1 MEEMAN
7 LGQKYCVSNIRDNLC
22 KAGEDTSKEQALQ
35 MAISRFSCPRNPDI
49 ERFLK
54 NSAVEFTKKSQSV
67 TYLVF
72 SREDWELLGYF
83 TLTVKPLTVE
93 ASKVSKTVVRKLE
106 RVSRLDETSQTYTT
120 AAYLIAQ
127 LGKNYTG
134 GADKRIS
141 GADLLGLAWDVIQRS
156 QYALGGVIAFVE
168 AEEHEQLLSFYQENG
183 FRQFDR
189 RRSSDTP
196 GEAHGLVQMLRML

>member
-1 MEEMAN
+1 MSELDRYFAA
-7 LGQKYCVSNIRDNLC
+7 NIRDYLTGDE
-22 KAGEDTSKEQALQ
+22 ARREDIEGT
-35 MAISRFSCPRNPDI
+35 ISEFTCPRNPDI

-67 TYLVF
+67 TYFAF
-72 SREDWELLGYF
+72 SREDAELMGYF

-106 RVSRLDETSQTYTT
+106 RVSRLDEASQTYTT

-134 GADKRIS
+134 GANERIS
-141 GADLLGLAWDVIQRS
+141 GAELLGLAWDVIRRS
-156 QYALGGVIAFVE
+156 QYTLGGVIAFVE

-189 RRSSDTP
+189 RRSSETS
-196 GEAHGLVQMLRML
+196 GEAHELVQMLRML

>member
-1 MEEMAN
+1 MTGDEAKRES
-7 LGQKYCVSNIRDNLC
+7 L
-22 KAGEDTSKEQALQ
+22 EDT
-35 MAISRFSCPRNPDI
+35 ISEFTCPRNPDI

-67 TYLVF
+67 TYFAF
-72 SREDWELLGYF
+72 SREDAELLGYF

-93 ASKVSKTVVRKLE
+93 ASKMSKTVIRKLE
-106 RVSRLDETSQTYTT
+106 RVSRLDEASQTYTT

-134 GADKRIS
+134 GANERIS
-141 GADLLGLAWDVIQRS
+141 GGELLGLAWDVVRRS
-156 QYALGGVIAFVE
+156 QYTLGGVIAFVE
-168 AEEHEQLLSFYQENG
+168 AEEHERLLSFYQDNG

-189 RRSSDTP
+189 RVSPDAP
-196 GEAHGLVQMLRML
+196 GKPHDLVQMLRML

>member
-1 MEEMAN
+1 MGRMTDLA
-7 LGQKYCVSNIRDNLC
+7 QKYCVSNIRDNLC
-22 KAGEDTSKEQALQ
+22 RVGEEPSKEQALQ
-35 MAISRFSCPRNPDI
+35 KAISKFTCPRNPDI

-54 NSAVEFTKKSQSV
+54 NSAVEFTRKSQSV

-106 RVSRLDETSQTYTT
+106 RVSRLDEASQTYTT

-134 GADKRIS
+134 GANTRIS
-141 GADLLGLAWDVIQRS
+141 GSELLGLAWDVIRRS

-168 AEEHEQLLSFYQENG
+168 AEEHEQLLSFYQQNG
-183 FRQFDR
+183 FRLFDR
-189 RRSSDTP
+189 RMSSDTSD
-196 GEAHGLVQMLRML
+196 EAHELVQMLRML